1 MKQLKR
7 GILIFLCVLSSFGTL
22 AGCGRNEE
30 DNGAVKEENSA
41 DNTMN
46 DATDG
51 TKNDGVADD
60 IGEDLKD
67 EAKDIG
73 EDVRDGSEDIKDDV
87 EQGAEDARED
97 IENSNNNTNR

>member
-30 DNGAVKEENSA
+30 DNGAVKEENST

-51 TKNDGVADD
+51 TKNDGAAEN
-60 IGEDLKD
+60 IGEDIKD
-67 EAKDIG
+67 EAQDIG
-73 EDVRDGSEDIKDDV
+73 EDVRDGAEDIKMMW
-87 EQGAEDARED
+87 
-97 IENSNNNTNR
+97 NRVLKMPERI